1 MSGADMSGPIE
12 RRPRSLRLDLL
23 SFVGLRLASGLLSF
37 LLFALLARWFT
48 SHETKALYY
57 LLFLM
62 GFFTSALRTLAT
74 VAAALRAGES
84 RSAKLRRVASAYG
97 QVVAAAM
104 MLLPLAIWAT
114 STLAMP
120 VWVYAGVVVLLLA
133 WGVDIDILRA
143 VFGRSS
149 VVPAAAAIG
158 AVLAIVCAAL
168 FRSVEGA
175 AAAIFLQWLPI
186 CLLNA
191 WVLVRWHRR
200 IARGALEALNRI
212 GGKVWG
218 PLAVAI
224 FDGTVLNTPFFLGDL
239 TPPELGRSI
248 GIVTRIFVAA
258 LIILPLLV
266 FWSNGDA
273 IGRFARALRLPVPV
287 IYGGMTLIT
296 GLAAGAAFAAVF
308 ALTAGVSPAPHEL
321 AASALLLLG
330 YSCYAPAA
338 RYRGQLS
345 TALVGVLL
353 LLAAANAAAIVAVIA
368 LQGQALAVAC
378 FQASCLLLAAVLMCR
393 PSR

>member
-1 MSGADMSGPIE
+1 MSGADKSGPVG
-12 RRPRSLRLDLL
+12 RGARSLHLDLL

-37 LLFALLARWFT
+37 LLFALLARWFAI
-48 SHETKALYY
+48 HETKALYY
-57 LLFLM
+57 LLFLL
-62 GFFTSALRTLAT
+62 GFFTSALRALASI
-74 VAAALRAGES
+74 AAALRDGES
-84 RSAKLRRVASAYG
+84 RSAKLRRVAPAYG
-97 QVVAAAM
+97 QVVAVALL
-104 MLLPLAIWAT
+104 LLPLAVWAT

-120 VWVYAGVVVLLLA
+120 AWVYAAVVVLLLA

-149 VVPAAAAIG
+149 VVAAAGASG
-158 AVLAIVCAAL
+158 AVLAIGCAAL
-168 FRSVEGA
+168 FRTIEGA
-175 AAAIFLQWLPI
+175 AAAILLQWLPI

-191 WVLVRWHRR
+191 WVLVRWRHR
-200 IARGALEALNRI
+200 IARAAVETLKRM

-218 PLAVAI
+218 PLTVAI

-258 LIILPLLV
+258 VILMPLLV

-273 IGRFARALRLPVPV
+273 MGRFARARRLPVPV
-287 IYGGMTLIT
+287 IYGGMALFT
-296 GLAAGAAFAAVF
+296 GLIAGAAFAVAF
-308 ALTAGVSPAPHEL
+308 ALISGVPPAPHEL
-321 AASALLLLG
+321 VAAALLLLG
-330 YSCYAPAA
+330 YCCYAAAA

-353 LLAAANAAAIVAVIA
+353 LLAAANAAGIVAVVA

-378 FQASCLLLAAVLMCR
+378 LQASSLLLAAALMSG